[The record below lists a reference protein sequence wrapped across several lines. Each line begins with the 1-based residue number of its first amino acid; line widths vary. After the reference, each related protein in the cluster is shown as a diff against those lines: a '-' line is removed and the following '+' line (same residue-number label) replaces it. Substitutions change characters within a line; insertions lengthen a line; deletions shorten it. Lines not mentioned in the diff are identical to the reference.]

1 LAGKLNRDCV
11 VLTGW
16 KGAEEVE
23 ELLEKTAIYFSA
35 SAWEGLPY
43 GVLEAMNAS
52 CALLLRN
59 VPGNR
64 DLVIPG
70 ENGWLFCTRE
80 EAVSRLTAML
90 KDRAVLATMGKRSR
104 ELLEQGYTRKQ
115 MGEGY
120 RRLYIRTVEESACD
134 R

>member
-1 LAGKLNRDCV
+1 
-11 VLTGW
+11 
-16 KGAEEVE
+16 VE
-23 ELLEKTAIYFSA
+23 ALLKKTAVYLSC

-64 DLVIPG
+64 ELVIPG
-70 ENGWLFCTRE
+70 ENGWLFDSRQ
-80 EAVSRLTAML
+80 EAAERLLAML
-90 KDRAVLATMGKRSR
+90 KDRTLLASMGKRSR
-104 ELLEQGYTRKQ
+104 EILEQGYTQKH

-120 RRLYIRTVEESACD
+120 RKIYAEAAGEQA
-134 R
+134 